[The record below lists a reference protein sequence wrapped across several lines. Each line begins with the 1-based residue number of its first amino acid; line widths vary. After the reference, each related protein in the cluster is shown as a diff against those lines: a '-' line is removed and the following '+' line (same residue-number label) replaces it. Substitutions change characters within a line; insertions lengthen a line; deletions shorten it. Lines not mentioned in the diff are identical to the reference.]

1 MMVDALS
8 VSLRALSFVAL
19 FQAAGI
25 SLFLV
30 LFGRLVVASESTLRR
45 AATFSALVAMGVLVA
60 QYVLEAARMSG
71 EFSGL
76 MDLTLQSQVMHSS
89 TAAALA
95 WRLLGLVLITLALRS
110 SGPPGVALS
119 VVGIMLLTSAFALTG
134 HTATHPE
141 RWLLSLLLLGHLLV
155 VTFWFGALVPLHV
168 ASSRESAAIAGEVT
182 EAFSV
187 VAIWI
192 VPVLLVSGLMLSV
205 LLLKGFAGLRTTY
218 GQLLL
223 VKTGCFCSPH
233 GARGAQQ
240 MPARS
245 GGQPGRSAG
254 DGGVPPLLEGRIH
267 PDRGSAERDGDIDQL
282 LFARLSCIRA
292 GA

>member
-25 SLFLV
+25 SLFLA

-45 AATFSALVAMGVLVA
+45 AATLSALVAMGVLVT

-76 MDLTLQSQVMHSS
+76 MDLNLQSQLMHSS

-95 WRLLGLVLITLALRS
+95 WRLVALVLIIVALRIK
-110 SGPPGVALS
+110 GPSVFPLS
-119 VVGIMLLTSAFALTG
+119 VAGILLLTSAFTLTG

-141 RWLLSLLLLGHLLV
+141 RWLLSLLLLAHLLV

-168 ASSRESAAIAGEVT
+168 ASSRESAAIAGAVT
-182 EAFSV
+182 DAFSV
-187 VAIWI
+187 IAIWV
-192 VPVLLVSGLMLSV
+192 VPVLLVTGLMLSV
-205 LLLKGFAGLRTTY
+205 LLLKGLAGLRTTY
-218 GQLLL
+218 GHLLL
-223 VKTGCFCSPH
+223 VKLAAFAALMGLGALNKWRLGPAVGRGDPRATAAFRRSLKTEYILIAGVLSVTAILTSFYSP
-233 GARGAQQ
+233 
-240 MPARS
+240 
-245 GGQPGRSAG
+245 
-254 DGGVPPLLEGRIH
+254 D
-267 PDRGSAERDGDIDQL
+267 
-282 LFARLSCIRA
+282 
-292 GA
+292 

>member
-8 VSLRALSFVAL
+8 VALRALSFVAL

-30 LFGRLVVASESTLRR
+30 LFGPLVVASGCTLRR
-45 AATFSALVAMGVLVA
+45 AATLSALVAMGVLVA
-60 QYVLEAARMSG
+60 EYVLEAARMSG
-71 EFSGL
+71 DFSGL

-95 WRLLGLVLITLALRS
+95 GRLLGLVLIILALRLRGIS
-110 SGPPGVALS
+110 VVPLS
-119 VVGIMLLTSAFALTG
+119 VAGILLLTSAFALTG

-141 RWLLSLLLLGHLLV
+141 RWLLSLVLIAHLLV
-155 VTFWFGALVPLHV
+155 VMFWFGALVPLHV

-187 VAIWI
+187 IAIWV

-205 LLLKGFAGLRTTY
+205 LLVKGFAGLRTTY
-218 GQLLL
+218 GHLLL
-223 VKTGCFCSPH
+223 VKLAAFAALMGLGALNKWRLGPAVGRGDPRATAAFRRSLKSEYILIAGVLSVTAILTSFYSP
-233 GARGAQQ
+233 
-240 MPARS
+240 
-245 GGQPGRSAG
+245 
-254 DGGVPPLLEGRIH
+254 D
-267 PDRGSAERDGDIDQL
+267 
-282 LFARLSCIRA
+282 
-292 GA
+292 